1 MEPKE
6 YVVML
11 LKNHSRIVREAASL
25 RFELKNFVKVGDD
38 EIIEEMALSH
48 QMGDGI
54 RSGCIS
60 NKTADVALRY
70 REVADRVNEEAYKA
84 VVRRL
89 IALETAIN
97 RLDFYMSLLDETQ
110 AEVLRKYYFD
120 RCIWRDLQEDMQ
132 LTMKT
137 MRKIRDDGIVALTE
151 RYAMLFPLSV
161 ITTEELEL
169 FCRENRIPQEV
180 PCIYPRIT
188 LELPQVYPQFTLK
201 FPPLGYC
208 FFLRFEE

>member
-11 LKNHSRIVREAASL
+11 LKNHSRIVREAG
-25 RFELKNFVKVGDD
+25 FELKNFVKVGDD
-38 EIIEEMALSH
+38 EIIEEMALSY

-70 REVADRVNEEAYKA
+70 REVVDRVNEEAYKA

-97 RLDFYMSLLDETQ
+97 RLDFYISLLDETQ

-132 LTMKT
+132 LTMK
-137 MRKIRDDGIVALTE
+137 
-151 RYAMLFPLSV
+151 P
-161 ITTEELEL
+161 
-169 FCRENRIPQEV
+169 
-180 PCIYPRIT
+180 
-188 LELPQVYPQFTLK
+188 
-201 FPPLGYC
+201 
-208 FFLRFEE
+208 